1 MDARHNLVDIYEHI
15 QKESVNYLID
25 KYQAKVVQENDE
37 KYKYPVILEVSITV
51 AGFNIKLL
59 ISLPFNFPDSFPRFK
74 LGDSSFNTLYP
85 LPHLDKLKTLCL
97 FDEVLASPNP
107 NNPLGILDSSIEKA
121 KDILSAGILK
131 QNLNEYTE
139 EFKTYW
145 LQESKDFYL
154 SIVEPSVTDKEIF
167 FIPFNFPNWLQKGL
181 FTDNKSVAI
190 KWVQNLG
197 GRINEEEFEKVLY
210 IPLTESMLFP
220 FPNRNKDIYQL
231 LKGKKPPLQ
240 AISNYLTKNKRP
252 AKVLFSIKYENEY
265 TWGAWEH
272 VKPFKRII
280 SHYKG
285 KRKTQTSL
293 KGFRK
298 GTQHGWLELAKDFSN
313 MEINKYSI
321 EDVRSTRLKNRGG
334 DGKTENHELKVA
346 VVGCGAVGS
355 HIAQGLTDIGIEHLF
370 LIDSDKLNFENIN
383 RHLCGASDVGQP
395 KPEVVKNK
403 LRKHHP
409 TSKIDVYNDNVLS
422 LLTTSPKALNSY
434 DLIILAISHLPTEL
448 RINELQTKEIITKP
462 ILNLWIEP
470 YLAGGH
476 AIWLNPEDKISISS
490 LFKENGEYKNQVL
503 KDGNA
508 YTKKELGCN
517 TSYVPYGVLEL
528 RKFVNDIMLFTG
540 QQLNE
545 SNRKS
550 KTVTWLGNLT
560 DQKRHKRL
568 LSPKWLGATD
578 FSLRAKNIENN
589 QESVD

>member
-1 MDARHNLVDIYEHI
+1 MDVRHNLIDIYERV

-25 KYQAKVVQENDE
+25 KYQAKVIKENGE
-37 KYKYPVILEVSITV
+37 KHKYPVILEILVIV

-59 ISLPFNFPDSFPRFK
+59 INLPFNFPDSFPKFK
-74 LGDSSFNTLYP
+74 LEESSFNTLYP
-85 LPHLDKLKTLCL
+85 LPHLDTSKTLCL

-107 NNPLGILDSSIEKA
+107 NNPFGILDSSIDKA
-121 KDILSAGILK
+121 RDILSAGILK

-154 SIVEPSVTDKEIF
+154 SIVEPSVTAKEIF

-181 FTDNKSVAI
+181 LADTQSAAI

-197 GRINEEEFEKVLY
+197 GSINTEEFEKVLY
-210 IPLTESMLFP
+210 IPLAEPLLFP
-220 FPNRNKDIYQL
+220 FPNTNRDIYQL
-231 LKGKKPPLQ
+231 LKGKKSALQ
-240 AISNYLTKNKRP
+240 ALSNYLTKFKRP
-252 AKVLFSIKYENEY
+252 SKVLFSIKSEGEY
-265 TWGAWEH
+265 TWGIWEH
-272 VKPFKRII
+272 IEPFKRTV

-285 KRKTQTSL
+285 KRKIQTSL

-313 MEINKYSI
+313 MEVNKYSI
-321 EDVRSTRLKNRGG
+321 EDVRSTRLKKRGG

-355 HIAQGLTDIGIEHLF
+355 HIAQGLIDIGIENLF
-370 LIDSDKLNFENIN
+370 LIDPDKLNFENIN

-409 TSKIDVYNDNVLS
+409 TSKIDVYNGNVLS
-422 LLTTSPKALNSY
+422 LLTTTPKALNSY
-434 DLIILAISHLPTEL
+434 DLIIVAISHLPTEL
-448 RINELQTKEIITKP
+448 RLNELQTSGIINKP

-476 AIWLNPEDKISISS
+476 AIWFNPEDKISISS
-490 LFKENGEYKNQVL
+490 LFKDNGEYKNQVL
-503 KDGNA
+503 RNGNA

-528 RKFVNDIMLFTG
+528 KKFINDIILFTG
-540 QQLNE
+540 QQLND

-550 KTVTWLGNLT
+550 KTVIWLGNLT

-568 LSPKWLGATD
+568 LAPKWLGATD
-578 FSLRAKNIENN
+578 FSLRVKNIENN